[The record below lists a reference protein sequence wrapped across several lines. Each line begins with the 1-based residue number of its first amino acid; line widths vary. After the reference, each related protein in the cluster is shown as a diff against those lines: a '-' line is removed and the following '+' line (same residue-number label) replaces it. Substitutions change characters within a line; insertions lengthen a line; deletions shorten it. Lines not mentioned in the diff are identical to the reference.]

1 MARRGITKKKKSPR
15 ADQLSQ
21 LKKELQR
28 VTERLE
34 SRERE
39 LAEAFEQQ
47 TATSE
52 ILRVIASLPTDIQ
65 TVLDVVAENAARVC
79 GATDAVIFR
88 VYGDRLQRA
97 AHYGPILWAV
107 GEESPPIV
115 RGLVIGRAVADR
127 RTIHIHDLA
136 AESEAEFPESLSFQR
151 RAGHRTILATPLL
164 REGIPIGVIMIRRT
178 EVHPF
183 SDTQIKL
190 LETFAD
196 QAVIAIENVRL
207 FKEIQERNAELR
219 EALEHQTAT
228 AEVLGIISRSP
239 TDVQPVLDAIVESAA
254 RVCGIDDV
262 VLRLNDNGLLVPR
275 AHFGPITLGRV
286 DVSIDELH
294 YRWTLEHGAL
304 HIPDIRVQ
312 NEFPTVGPGRGWRTF
327 LAAPL
332 RQQGEFI
339 GTLNARRIEVRPFTP
354 VQIKLL
360 ETFADQAVIA
370 IENVRLFQELKEALE
385 QQTATSE
392 ILGVIANSPTD
403 IQPVLDTVIANAV
416 TLAGAKQGHIRQ
428 YDSGFLRVVAH
439 YNETT
444 EQIAKL
450 QDTPLQPGLESLSGR
465 AFLERKA
472 QHILDAQAETQDVHL
487 FYGLQLHN
495 RELGMR
501 TLLVVPLLREGTAI
515 GTISIWRDFVE
526 PFTERQIELVK
537 TFADQAVIAIENVRL
552 FKELR
557 ARNRDLTEALEQQT
571 ATGEVLGVIASSPTD
586 LQPVLDVVAES
597 AARLCDS
604 VDAQIWRVEGDMQRK
619 VASYGA
625 ISPILAVGEARAIS
639 RGSASGR
646 AILDRQTI
654 HTHDLWAEREE
665 DWPDIW
671 HAVHRLGIRTGLAV
685 PLMREGVPVG
695 AITIR
700 RTEVRPFTE
709 KQIALLKTFAD
720 QAVIAI
726 ENVRLFQELTEALEQ
741 QTATSEILGVI
752 ASSPTDIQPVLDVV
766 AENAARVCG
775 ATDAVIQ
782 RVEGNALRRVAH
794 YGPLPGVEE
803 ATPISRGWVMGR
815 AAVDRRTI
823 HVHDVAAEVETEFPE
838 SKSLRQINPT
848 RTMLA
853 APLLRQGVPI
863 GVIGIRRLEVRPF
876 TDKQVKLL
884 ETFADQAVIA
894 IENVRLFK
902 ELQERNS
909 QLREALEHQTAT
921 AEVLGII
928 SRSPTDVQPVLD
940 AIVESAARVC
950 EIDDVLLRLRE
961 GNATVP
967 RAHFGSIGIGH
978 PEISIDAPQYRW
990 MREHG
995 ALHIPNVR
1003 AQSEFPVIGSA
1014 GNFCTY
1020 LGAPLRQQGEFIGVL
1035 NARRTEVLPFTPA
1048 QIKLLETFADQ
1059 AVIAIENVRLFQE
1072 LKEALEQQTATSEIL
1087 GVIASS
1093 PTDIQP
1099 VLDVVAENAA
1109 RLCEATDA
1117 SILRVDG
1124 EILRLSAAYG
1134 SLTAVAEQRPL
1145 IRTIPGARAIIDRQT
1160 IHVHDLQ
1167 EQVEEFPPEARIR
1180 GMQGG
1185 TRTVLATPLFREH
1198 IPIGAIVIRR
1208 TEVKPFT
1215 DKQIA
1220 LLKTFADQA
1229 VIAIEN
1235 VRLFQ
1240 ELQERNRDLSEAL
1253 EQQTATSEILR
1264 VISSS
1269 PNDLQP
1275 VFQTILA
1282 NAVRLCE
1289 AQNGAAFRFDGEVFR
1304 AVVWNNIS
1312 PALTSFIQNTPIPPG
1327 RESALRRVGLEK
1339 RPVHIPDMLADPE
1352 CIVPEPYKEE
1362 GIRTNLAVPLL
1373 KENDLIGAIA
1383 IHRREVRP
1391 FTENQIKLLETF
1403 ADQAVIAIENVRLF
1417 QELKEALEQQTA
1429 TSEILQVMASSPTE
1443 IQPVMNTI
1451 AENAAKVC
1459 GSNDAVIRLV
1469 EGSVLRTAAH
1479 YGPLRDVAAERP
1491 IDRRSPGGR
1500 AVVDRQVIHVAD
1512 ALSLPE
1518 TEFPETHAVHVR
1530 VGLRTLL
1537 AVPLMREEVPIG
1549 SIHIR
1554 RTEGRPFT
1562 DNQIALLKTFAD
1574 QAVIAIEN
1582 VRLFQELQARNSDL
1596 TEALEQQTATSEVLK
1611 VISRS
1616 TFDLQP
1622 VLETLVQNATS
1633 LCGADTGFIFRPDGE
1648 RLRIAAAWGASAEL
1662 IAFYDRNPPP
1672 PGRGTLL
1679 GRTLLERR
1687 TIHIEDCLADP
1698 EYQWAE
1704 SQKVG
1709 GYRTLLGVP
1718 LLREGVTL
1726 GIIGMWREE
1735 VRPFTAKQIEL
1746 VTTFADQAVIAIE
1759 NVRLLQELQNR
1770 NRDLTE
1776 ALEQQTAT
1784 SEVLNVIA
1792 RSPVELQPVYQAI
1805 LGNTTRLCEAN
1816 IAALF
1821 LYDGETLSTAAS
1833 HGTTQE
1839 FAEHLKQSM
1848 PRPSRETTTRLAALE
1863 RRTVHVADLL
1873 SEPAFSPEPRAL
1885 YEKENVR
1892 TVLSVPMLR
1901 EDKLVGVITTWRR
1914 EVRPFS
1920 DKQVALVKTFADQA
1934 VIAIENV
1941 RLFQEIQE
1949 RTRELQLSLEE
1960 VRALSEV
1967 SRAVSSSLDLRQV
1980 LNAVAGYAVNLSK
1993 SDGCGIF
2000 EFNPARQAF
2009 DVVASHNL
2017 SNAFLGAIHR
2027 TTVDLGKTTIGQA
2040 AESGQPVQA
2049 SDMTAA
2055 LDHPFRDFTL
2065 EAGFRS
2071 VLTVPMTGN
2080 HMIRGIVLLRR
2091 SPGQF
2096 DDRVVNLLTTLA
2108 SQSKVAIENA
2118 RLFSEIEDKGRQI
2131 EAANRHK
2138 SEFLAN
2144 MSHELRTPLNAII
2157 GFSEVL
2163 LDPSLKVTE
2172 EEQSQFLTDVL
2183 SSGKHLLGL
2192 INEILDLAKI
2202 EAGKMELQIE
2212 PVLLSDI
2219 LESVQNTMRSLAV
2232 RKEINLHVESGELPE
2247 PFPMDG
2253 ARIKQVLLNLVG
2265 NAVKFTPEGGR
2276 VWVRADSEDGAVRV
2290 EVGDTGPGIAPED
2303 HERIFLEF
2311 QQAGSDAGKPQ
2322 GTGLGLALARKF
2334 VEMHGGKIWVES
2346 EAGKGSRFFFTLPIG

>member
-1 MARRGITKKKKSPR
+1 
-15 ADQLSQ
+15 
-21 LKKELQR
+21 
-28 VTERLE
+28 
-34 SRERE
+34 
-39 LAEAFEQQ
+39 
-47 TATSE
+47 
-52 ILRVIASLPTDIQ
+52 
-65 TVLDVVAENAARVC
+65 
-79 GATDAVIFR
+79 
-88 VYGDRLQRA
+88 
-97 AHYGPILWAV
+97 
-107 GEESPPIV
+107 
-115 RGLVIGRAVADR
+115 
-127 RTIHIHDLA
+127 
-136 AESEAEFPESLSFQR
+136 
-151 RAGHRTILATPLL
+151 
-164 REGIPIGVIMIRRT
+164 
-178 EVHPF
+178 
-183 SDTQIKL
+183 
-190 LETFAD
+190 
-196 QAVIAIENVRL
+196 
-207 FKEIQERNAELR
+207 
-219 EALEHQTAT
+219 
-228 AEVLGIISRSP
+228 
-239 TDVQPVLDAIVESAA
+239 
-254 RVCGIDDV
+254 
-262 VLRLNDNGLLVPR
+262 
-275 AHFGPITLGRV
+275 
-286 DVSIDELH
+286 
-294 YRWTLEHGAL
+294 
-304 HIPDIRVQ
+304 
-312 NEFPTVGPGRGWRTF
+312 
-327 LAAPL
+327 
-332 RQQGEFI
+332 
-339 GTLNARRIEVRPFTP
+339 
-354 VQIKLL
+354 
-360 ETFADQAVIA
+360 
-370 IENVRLFQELKEALE
+370 
-385 QQTATSE
+385 
-392 ILGVIANSPTD
+392 
-403 IQPVLDTVIANAV
+403 
-416 TLAGAKQGHIRQ
+416 
-428 YDSGFLRVVAH
+428 
-439 YNETT
+439 
-444 EQIAKL
+444 
-450 QDTPLQPGLESLSGR
+450 
-465 AFLERKA
+465 
-472 QHILDAQAETQDVHL
+472 
-487 FYGLQLHN
+487 
-495 RELGMR
+495 
-501 TLLVVPLLREGTAI
+501 
-515 GTISIWRDFVE
+515 
-526 PFTERQIELVK
+526 
-537 TFADQAVIAIENVRL
+537 
-552 FKELR
+552 
-557 ARNRDLTEALEQQT
+557 
-571 ATGEVLGVIASSPTD
+571 
-586 LQPVLDVVAES
+586 
-597 AARLCDS
+597 
-604 VDAQIWRVEGDMQRK
+604 
-619 VASYGA
+619 
-625 ISPILAVGEARAIS
+625 
-639 RGSASGR
+639 
-646 AILDRQTI
+646 
-654 HTHDLWAEREE
+654 
-665 DWPDIW
+665 
-671 HAVHRLGIRTGLAV
+671 
-685 PLMREGVPVG
+685 
-695 AITIR
+695 
-700 RTEVRPFTE
+700 
-709 KQIALLKTFAD
+709 
-720 QAVIAI
+720 
-726 ENVRLFQELTEALEQ
+726 
-741 QTATSEILGVI
+741 
-752 ASSPTDIQPVLDVV
+752 
-766 AENAARVCG
+766 
-775 ATDAVIQ
+775 
-782 RVEGNALRRVAH
+782 
-794 YGPLPGVEE
+794 
-803 ATPISRGWVMGR
+803 
-815 AAVDRRTI
+815 
-823 HVHDVAAEVETEFPE
+823 
-838 SKSLRQINPT
+838 
-848 RTMLA
+848 
-853 APLLRQGVPI
+853 
-863 GVIGIRRLEVRPF
+863 
-876 TDKQVKLL
+876 
-884 ETFADQAVIA
+884 
-894 IENVRLFK
+894 
-902 ELQERNS
+902 
-909 QLREALEHQTAT
+909 
-921 AEVLGII
+921 
-928 SRSPTDVQPVLD
+928 
-940 AIVESAARVC
+940 
-950 EIDDVLLRLRE
+950 
-961 GNATVP
+961 
-967 RAHFGSIGIGH
+967 
-978 PEISIDAPQYRW
+978 
-990 MREHG
+990 
-995 ALHIPNVR
+995 
-1003 AQSEFPVIGSA
+1003 
-1014 GNFCTY
+1014 
-1020 LGAPLRQQGEFIGVL
+1020 
-1035 NARRTEVLPFTPA
+1035 
-1048 QIKLLETFADQ
+1048 
-1059 AVIAIENVRLFQE
+1059 
-1072 LKEALEQQTATSEIL
+1072 
-1087 GVIASS
+1087 
-1093 PTDIQP
+1093 
-1099 VLDVVAENAA
+1099 
-1109 RLCEATDA
+1109 
-1117 SILRVDG
+1117 
-1124 EILRLSAAYG
+1124 
-1134 SLTAVAEQRPL
+1134 
-1145 IRTIPGARAIIDRQT
+1145 
-1160 IHVHDLQ
+1160 
-1167 EQVEEFPPEARIR
+1167 
-1180 GMQGG
+1180 
-1185 TRTVLATPLFREH
+1185 
-1198 IPIGAIVIRR
+1198 
-1208 TEVKPFT
+1208 
-1215 DKQIA
+1215 
-1220 LLKTFADQA
+1220 
-1229 VIAIEN
+1229 
-1235 VRLFQ
+1235 
-1240 ELQERNRDLSEAL
+1240 
-1253 EQQTATSEILR
+1253 
-1264 VISSS
+1264 
-1269 PNDLQP
+1269 
-1275 VFQTILA
+1275 
-1282 NAVRLCE
+1282 
-1289 AQNGAAFRFDGEVFR
+1289 
-1304 AVVWNNIS
+1304 
-1312 PALTSFIQNTPIPPG
+1312 
-1327 RESALRRVGLEK
+1327 
-1339 RPVHIPDMLADPE
+1339 MLADPE

-2346 EAGKGSRFFFTLPIG
+2346 EAGKGSRFFFTVPIG